1 MLEFK
6 FLKKDRYK
14 YEFLNLYIYIYI
26 YIKRLHQRDLKYY
39 KYNMGGDEIKE
50 KKISDQN

>member
-26 YIKRLHQRDLKYY
+26 LHQRDLKYY